1 MHYQKRHIE
10 ALMDAVR
17 VHLVAWDSSESL
29 RRGLVQFK
37 ENQRS
42 EQLSITAQE
51 LRLALR
57 LLEKE

>member
-17 VHLVAWDSSESL
+17 VHLVAWDSSRSLQESL
-29 RRGLVQFK
+29 EGDWRVER
-37 ENQRS
+37 
-42 EQLSITAQE
+42 LSITAQE

-57 LLEKE
+57 LLERE